1 MGKST
6 SWYPSLKVD
15 GDGAGVVSQAGAVA
29 LVRTAA
35 AVGLDRELSQAL
47 ARWRKPLAT
56 HDPGKIVLDLA
67 VTVAVG
73 GDCASDMGML
83 RGEPGVFGSVASDP
97 TVSRLIDVLGLRNL
111 PFRGF
116 DANRI
121 WLAIVALALDLTA
134 WLQTIALHHHPARRW
149 EPKILRLQLFSI
161 SARLTRHARRTHL
174 RLSRHAPH
182 TGLLVTAL
190 DRLQP
195 G

>member
-73 GDCASDMGML
+73 
-83 RGEPGVFGSVASDP
+83 
-97 TVSRLIDVLGLRNL
+97 
-111 PFRGF
+111 
-116 DANRI
+116 ANRI